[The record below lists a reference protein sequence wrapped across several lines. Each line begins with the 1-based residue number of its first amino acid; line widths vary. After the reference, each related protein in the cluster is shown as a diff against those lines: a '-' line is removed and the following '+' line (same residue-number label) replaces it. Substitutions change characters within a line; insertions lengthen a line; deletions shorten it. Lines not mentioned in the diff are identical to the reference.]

1 MTGSSASKELALFP
15 KSPLLITESE
25 DEFES
30 LRSALVHDIKPRG
43 VIEHMFV
50 ADIADIVWDSRR
62 LRRCKAVMI
71 NMAYREALHGL
82 LNRVLD
88 IADYQEAEALAQEWF
103 TDKKAKKQVA
113 EILRQF
119 NLDESAIE
127 AEAIKSLAKEL
138 EIVDRMLM
146 SLEGRRNRA
155 IRSIAEYRESF
166 AKKVREG
173 SDRIEGNAVIRLEN
187 PHGQKSA

>member
-1 MTGSSASKELALFP
+1 MTGSSASNELALFP

-71 NMAYREALHGL
+71 NMAYRKALHDL
-82 LNRVLD
+82 LNRVLH

-113 EILRQF
+113 AILRQF
-119 NLDESAIE
+119 NLDGSAIE

-138 EIVDRMLM
+138 EMVDRML
-146 SLEGRRNRA
+146 
-155 IRSIAEYRESF
+155 
-166 AKKVREG
+166 
-173 SDRIEGNAVIRLEN
+173 
-187 PHGQKSA
+187 